1 MGGEREEWSHGDE
14 EADTEDEE
22 GEVERAEV
30 REGNGEETQRCLTKV
45 LRSGVRYVIDELMDG
60 EGIGQLEE
68 QQVVGNNSAE
78 EAGSGIHNERP
89 LSHSVLCADK
99 TWIRF
104 AHTE

>member
-22 GEVERAEV
+22 GEAERAEV
-30 REGNGEETQRCLTKV
+30 REGNGEETQRCL
-45 LRSGVRYVIDELMDG
+45 IDELKGG
-60 EGIGQLEE
+60 ERIGQLEE

-78 EAGSGIHNERP
+78 EAGSCIHNELL
-89 LSHSVLCADK
+89 LSHLILYADK
-99 TWIRF
+99 TWIRY

>member
-78 EAGSGIHNERP
+78 EAGSGIHNELP

-99 TWIRF
+99 TWIRY